1 MHSTVLHKRSTTPG
15 NTPASSILSAGE
27 IALNIAD
34 GKMFIKATD
43 ASVKT
48 FLNSGQTPYTLDQSL
63 SSVNYQYGSNSVTE
77 ILGGVL
83 GGIGNSVSGAGST
96 VVNGSDNDIAADY
109 AIIGNGSNNEI
120 TVGGDY
126 GAILGGVNN
135 TLSHAESFILGSN
148 ISSHLSGFTYVNSLS
163 VLGKI
168 YGDGSELTGIV
179 AQGSDTEVRSLTSN
193 WQNTFTTVQQNSASW
208 DENLSLYLPLSG
220 GTVTGSLSVLSLS
233 SNNLEI
239 ANSSGNTT
247 FFVAAGTVGINTE
260 VPNQAL
266 TVIGSISATGSA
278 TVGSSQT
285 TVLYASNAGKVGVNT
300 ESPNKELTVIGSI
313 SSTDIIYTDSDVEI
327 TNLTKGLILRSP
339 NNTRWRI
346 TITDAGTLSATSL
359 A

>member
-1 MHSTVLHKRSTTPG
+1 MSASSTILHKRNSNG
-15 NTPASSILSAGE
+15 GIIPAATSLSAGE
-27 IALNIAD
+27 IAVNTAD
-34 GKMFIKATD
+34 GKLFTKTTD
-43 ASVKT
+43 NAVKT
-48 FLNSGQTPYTLDQSL
+48 FLNAEQQPYTLDISL
-63 SSVNYQYGSNSVTE
+63 SSSNYQYGSNTVTG
-77 ILGGVL
+77 ILAGVL
-83 GGIGNSVSGAGST
+83 GGVDNDVSGAGST
-96 VVNGSDNDIAADY
+96 VINGSDNDIDADY
-109 AIIGNGSNNEI
+109 ALIGNGSNNTI
-120 TVGGDY
+120 LTGGDF

-135 TLSHAESFILGSN
+135 TLDHSESFILGSN
-148 ISSHLSGFTYVNSLS
+148 ITSHLSGFTYVNNLTA
-163 VLGKI
+163 VGKI

-239 ANSSGNTT
+239 ASSSGNTT
-247 FFVAAGTVGINTE
+247 FFVASGTVGINTE
-260 VPNQAL
+260 VPNQA
-266 TVIGSISATGSA
+266 
-278 TVGSSQT
+278 
-285 TVLYASNAGKVGVNT
+285 
-300 ESPNKELTVIGSI
+300 LTVIGSI